1 VFQYFFVGIQNSFSV
16 GAAGVSPCGSA
27 STIRFRSYAFLRG
40 IFMATLLTSV
50 SLMSGCKGCGK
61 GDKIAEL
68 VAIQNKVFRDF
79 ASKTEK
85 WQKASK
91 GEAFAIGDGLKTDKN
106 ATARL
111 QLLPKGQLVIKGDT
125 IVRFQ
130 ANPSGKSGQRL
141 RVETGAIEI
150 ESQEIDLQVDTV
162 VGLSRIGKGSR
173 VRIRSTE
180 KSSSFDVL
188 VGAITV
194 DSQGKS
200 LQVASGKSLEL
211 DVGEIEID
219 RKEDPAAK
227 RETEPVDDSTEIAE
241 PSEEAE
247 VDTPVDEDAD
257 RGYDR
262 ASTVADITISPGE
275 SATIHD
281 PAPPTN
287 IRVPIGNCESGGI
300 VEVGLAGRRKKS
312 LSVRGE
318 RDAIVRLPRGTH
330 RYRVRCLIDGKPDR
344 KALVR
349 GRLSVRQDAAIRR
362 LPKAAPTVQVEAD
375 GRPYTVRYQNLL
387 PKIIFRWP
395 DPAVSK
401 AYAFHI
407 KSEKGETRT
416 KSSSRPETVYRS
428 GQLEEGT
435 HTFYFS
441 TADGR
446 RSANGRLRIAFDN
459 TARTAYI
466 SEPVE
471 GSPTPGQTVRVVGTA
486 LTHSKVSIGGRAVS
500 VDSQGRFQ
508 TETVAPNQDKAIAI
522 RVQRKTSD
530 VHYYLR
536 HLASNE

>member
-1 VFQYFFVGIQNSFSV
+1 MFQYFVVGIQNSFRVEVKDISHFGSTLVTRSHFYEFLSV
-16 GAAGVSPCGSA
+16 ITFAAIL
-27 STIRFRSYAFLRG
+27 ST
-40 IFMATLLTSV
+40 V

-61 GDKIAEL
+61 DDKIAEL
-68 VAIQNKVFRDF
+68 VSMQNDVFRDF

-85 WQKASK
+85 WQEASK
-91 GEAFAIGDGLKTDKN
+91 GEGFAIGDGLKTGKN

-111 QLLPKGQLVIKGDT
+111 DLLPKGQLVVKGDT

-130 ANPSGKSGQRL
+130 ANPSGETGQRL
-141 RVETGAIEI
+141 YVETGTIEI

-173 VRIRSTE
+173 VRIRSTKE
-180 KSSSFDVL
+180 SSNFDVL

-200 LQVASGKSLEL
+200 LQVASGNSLEL
-211 DVGEIEID
+211 DVGQIVVDE
-219 RKEDPAAK
+219 KEDTIPKHKAEPEENA
-227 RETEPVDDSTEIAE
+227 TEVAE
-241 PSEEAE
+241 PSAEAE
-247 VDTPVDEDAD
+247 TPVEEEPD
-257 RGYDR
+257 RSHDQ
-262 ASTVADITISPGE
+262 APTFADITISSGE

-287 IRVPIGNCESGGI
+287 IRIPIGNCESGGVI
-300 VEVGLAGRRKKS
+300 EIKSAGRGKKP

-318 RDAIVRLPRGTH
+318 RDAIARLPRGTH
-330 RYRVRCLIDGKPDR
+330 GYRIRCLINGKPSR
-344 KALVR
+344 KTLVR
-349 GRLSVRQDAAIRR
+349 GQLSVRRDAAIRR

-387 PKIIFRWP
+387 PRITFRWP
-395 DPAVSK
+395 DPAVSNT
-401 AYAFHI
+401 YTFHI
-407 KSEKGETRT
+407 KSGKGKTRT
-416 KSSSRPETVYRS
+416 ESSSRPEIVYRS
-428 GQLEEGT
+428 GQLEEGN
-435 HTFYFS
+435 HSFFFS

-471 GSPTPGQTVRVVGTA
+471 GTPTPGQAVRVAGTA
-486 LTHSKVSIGGRAVS
+486 LTHSQVSISGQKVS
-500 VDSQGRFQ
+500 VDAQGRFRA
-508 TETVAPNQDKAIAI
+508 ETVAPKQDRAIAI

-530 VHYYLR
+530 IHYYLR
-536 HLASNE
+536 HLASGE